1 MVLNQS
7 PSSDSLSLS
16 RSESR
21 KRTADKKAAM
31 KPYSAKILK
40 VPSKE
45 KVLMK
50 ETRQGKISRRSQ
62 FSHVVPKK
70 KESALKGSWILWVR
84 AGKSDS
90 HFAGIPSLHFK
101 HACI

>member
-1 MVLNQS
+1 
-7 PSSDSLSLS
+7 
-16 RSESR
+16 
-21 KRTADKKAAM
+21 M